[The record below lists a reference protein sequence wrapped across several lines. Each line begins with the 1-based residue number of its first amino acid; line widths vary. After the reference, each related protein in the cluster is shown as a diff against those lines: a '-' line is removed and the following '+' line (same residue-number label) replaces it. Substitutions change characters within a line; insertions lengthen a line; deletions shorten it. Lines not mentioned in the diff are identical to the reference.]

1 MKKIKDYDD
10 NCPIDDTLKL
20 ISKKWVIFIIRD
32 IFLGKKQ
39 FSEFLEEKTLSNRVL
54 TDTLKFMEDND
65 LITKQVFENDLIT
78 KQVFENDIKTEYS
91 LTQKGLNLN
100 KILYNM
106 LEYGLNEVNSGNLS
120 EKQKEELLN
129 EYEVLF
135 KIND

>member
-10 NCPIDDTLKL
+10 NCPIYDTLKL

-65 LITKQVFENDLIT
+65 LITKQVFEND
-78 KQVFENDIKTEYS
+78 IKTEYS
-91 LTQKGLNLN
+91 LTQKVLNLN

-120 EKQKEELLN
+120 EKQKEELLD
-129 EYEVLF
+129 EYKTLF
-135 KIND
+135 RIND

>member
-10 NCPIDDTLKL
+10 NCPIDDTLKF

-65 LITKQVFENDLIT
+65 LITKQVFEND
-78 KQVFENDIKTEYS
+78 IKTEYS
-91 LTQKGLNLN
+91 LTQKGFNLN

-129 EYEVLF
+129 EYETLF

>member
-54 TDTLKFMEDND
+54 TDTLKFMEDNE
-65 LITKQVFENDLIT
+65 LITKE
-78 KQVFENDIKTEYS
+78 VFENDIKTEYS
-91 LTQKGLNLN
+91 LTQKVRQRKAG
-100 KILYNM
+100 
-106 LEYGLNEVNSGNLS
+106 
-120 EKQKEELLN
+120 
-129 EYEVLF
+129 
-135 KIND
+135 

>member
-1 MKKIKDYDD
+1 MGDIYHQRHIFRKKTIQR
-10 NCPIDDTLKL
+10 
-20 ISKKWVIFIIRD
+20 ISRR
-32 IFLGKKQ
+32 
-39 FSEFLEEKTLSNRVL
+39 KTLSNRVL
-54 TDTLKFMEDND
+54 TDTLKFMED
-65 LITKQVFENDLIT
+65 NDLIT

-129 EYEVLF
+129 EYKTLF
-135 KIND
+135 RIND

>member
-32 IFLGKKQ
+32 LFLGKKQ

-65 LITKQVFENDLIT
+65 LITKN
-78 KQVFENDIKTEYS
+78 VFENDIKTEYQ
-91 LTQKGLNLN
+91 LTEKGFKLN
-100 KILYNM
+100 KILYDM
-106 LEYGLNEVNSGNLS
+106 LHYGLTEVNSGNLS
-120 EKQKEELLN
+120 KNQKEELLK
-129 EYEVLF
+129 EYKILF
-135 KIND
+135 KI

>member
-54 TDTLKFMEDND
+54 TNTLKFMEDND
-65 LITKQVFENDLIT
+65 LITKHVVEN
-78 KQVFENDIKTEYS
+78 NIKTEYS
-91 LTQKGLNLN
+91 LTQK
-100 KILYNM
+100 
-106 LEYGLNEVNSGNLS
+106 
-120 EKQKEELLN
+120 
-129 EYEVLF
+129 
-135 KIND
+135 

>member
-1 MKKIKDYDD
+1 
-10 NCPIDDTLKL
+10 
-20 ISKKWVIFIIRD
+20 
-32 IFLGKKQ
+32 
-39 FSEFLEEKTLSNRVL
+39 
-54 TDTLKFMEDND
+54 MED
-65 LITKQVFENDLIT
+65 NDLIT

-91 LTQKGLNLN
+91 LTQKGCKLN

-120 EKQKEELLN
+120 EKQKEELN

>member
-1 MKKIKDYDD
+1 MKKAIQR
-10 NCPIDDTLKL
+10 
-20 ISKKWVIFIIRD
+20 IFRRKNI
-32 IFLGKKQ
+32 
-39 FSEFLEEKTLSNRVL
+39 ENRVL

-65 LITKQVFENDLIT
+65 LITKQVFEND
-78 KQVFENDIKTEYS
+78 IKTEYS
-91 LTQKGLNLN
+91 LTQKGFNLN

-129 EYEVLF
+129 EYETLF